1 MPAPQLA
8 MHASLSSSKVV
19 PEPQSVFANALAML
33 ASVKKTKHFFIV
45 VLFHRTQVFF
55 IKNYKKTIKRDNKK
69 QAPTHTSVSDQASR
83 A

>member
-1 MPAPQLA
+1 MHVQHDEGCDKQDVVILWLSFKLYLPRTVPAPQLA

-45 VLFHRTQVFF
+45 FF
-55 IKNYKKTIKRDNKK
+55 
-69 QAPTHTSVSDQASR
+69 TSFFL
-83 A
+83 